1 MKITVDG
8 LEIETERQVEEEPI
22 ELNYGWISVQDRLPD
37 LLQKVLFF
45 LRSRWTFE
53 KYLHGLFMRKRMGHL
68 PTL

>member
-1 MKITVDG
+1 M
-8 LEIETERQVEEEPI
+8 EEEPI